1 MFSPFLDHFTDFY
14 TFLSRFS
21 PKQTGN
27 SAIGINIKLG
37 TGLILPSILDHK
49 NSLVI
54 GALEAM
60 WRLVIRFL
68 TSMLQSY
75 YGTAFVL
82 KVVFAYT
89 IFIMNKP
96 YIT

>member
-1 MFSPFLDHFTDFY
+1 M
-14 TFLSRFS
+14 
-21 PKQTGN
+21 
-27 SAIGINIKLG
+27 
-37 TGLILPSILDHK
+37 
-49 NSLVI
+49 I

-60 WRLVIRFL
+60 WRLVILFL
-68 TSMLQSY
+68 TSMLQFS

-96 YIT
+96 YIHNITFYERHATLILAVLEFSLSTNYTEVALDCVAFGL